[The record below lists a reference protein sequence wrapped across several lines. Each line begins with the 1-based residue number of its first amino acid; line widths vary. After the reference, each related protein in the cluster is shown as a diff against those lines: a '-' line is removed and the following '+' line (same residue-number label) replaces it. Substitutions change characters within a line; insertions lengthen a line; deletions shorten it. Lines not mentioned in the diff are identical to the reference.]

1 MSEAT
6 VTAGPTTTTARAPGG
21 RRKRAQNRHG
31 AAGFLF
37 TLPFM
42 LLFLAMFIAPLV
54 YALYLSAFREQLV
67 GGNTFVGLDNYTD
80 GLKDQE
86 FIDGIRRV
94 VLFMV
99 IQVPVML
106 ILALIFALILDS
118 GKVWFGKF
126 YRVGIF
132 VPYAVPTV

>member
-31 AAGFLF
+31 GAGFLF

-42 LLFLAMFIAPLV
+42 ALFLAMFIAPLV

-67 GGNTFVGLDNYTD
+67 GGNTFVGLDNYTE
-80 GLKDQE
+80 GLKDEQ
-86 FIDGIRRV
+86 FIDGVQRV
-94 VLFMV
+94 GLFMV
-99 IQVPVML
+99 VQVPIML
-106 ILALIFALILDS
+106 GLAL
-118 GKVWFGKF
+118 V
-126 YRVGIF
+126 
-132 VPYAVPTV
+132 